1 MPGRADRSATKM
13 VSTTKHT
20 STQPFTALC
29 RGLPGSAGT
38 RRNLHPLTPI
48 RKKKEDLPDN
58 KVYCVG
64 ALPLHSALNQRMLL
78 DAIKPAYNQS
88 RPDGRLKLTVSAFNQ
103 LWISMLAVLVAVPT
117 VMQNSLHPLS
127 TSSITAQH
135 LLEFM
140 VQGKIIDADAL
151 IIHLDITPS
160 RLLVPPPPSSPIFML
175 NALSAAT
182 LLIYHGLHSH

>member
-1 MPGRADRSATKM
+1 
-13 VSTTKHT
+13 
-20 STQPFTALC
+20 
-29 RGLPGSAGT
+29 
-38 RRNLHPLTPI
+38 
-48 RKKKEDLPDN
+48 
-58 KVYCVG
+58 
-64 ALPLHSALNQRMLL
+64 
-78 DAIKPAYNQS
+78 
-88 RPDGRLKLTVSAFNQ
+88 
-103 LWISMLAVLVAVPT
+103 MLAVLVTVPT

-160 RLLVPPPPSSPIFML
+160 RLLVPPPPSSPIFMP